1 MIELL
6 LNSRTTII
14 DGGDGGSIELIFGA
28 DESLES
34 DPSTRFKISLN
45 WTRTLWL
52 FITIIIIITTF
63 AYSCNVFISKLIPMT
78 DTDSRRKQFN
88 NHQND

>member
-45 WTRTLWL
+45 
-52 FITIIIIITTF
+52 
-63 AYSCNVFISKLIPMT
+63 
-78 DTDSRRKQFN
+78 
-88 NHQND
+88 